1 MPWWA
6 WIAAFGVILGAGGWW
21 LWVQARAAWA
31 SATRLGQQLAQTSDQ
46 LTHLEP
52 GASRLLDEEPQLA
65 VFTSPYQA
73 HKERTEIRET
83 LQSQRRARR
92 EATLPPW
99 LRR

>member
-1 MPWWA
+1 MK
-6 WIAAFGVILGAGGWW
+6 
-21 LWVQARAAWA
+21 ARAAWA

-52 GASRLLDEEPQLA
+52 GASRILDEEPQLA